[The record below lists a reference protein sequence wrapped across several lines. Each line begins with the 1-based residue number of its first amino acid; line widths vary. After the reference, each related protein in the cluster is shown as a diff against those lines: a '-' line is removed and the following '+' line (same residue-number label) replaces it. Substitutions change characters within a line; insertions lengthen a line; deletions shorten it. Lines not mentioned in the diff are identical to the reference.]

1 MLTGIVV
8 ISSIGFLVCVYGF
21 FIKRNLKLDQDYK
34 AVCDLSDKVSCT
46 KTFLSP
52 WGKLFG
58 ISTIYI
64 GMVFYAAMIL
74 FGLSGQVQ
82 LVFLGAVSACI
93 ASLFLAY
100 ILYAKIKTFCLVCV
114 TTYVVNVI
122 LLVLAYRNL

>member
-1 MLTGIVV
+1 M
-8 ISSIGFLVCVYGF
+8 CVYGF
-21 FIKRNLKLDQDYK
+21 FIERNLKLDPGYK
-34 AVCDLSDKVSCT
+34 AVCDLSDRVSCT

-58 ISTIYI
+58 ISNVYI

-74 FGLSGQVQ
+74 FGLLDQVH
-82 LVFLGAVSACI
+82 LTLLGAVGACI

-100 ILYAKIKTFCLVCV
+100 ILFAKIKTFCLVCI
-114 TTYVVNVI
+114 TTYVINVI

>member
-8 ISSIGFLVCVYGF
+8 ASSIGFLVCVYGF
-21 FIKRNLKLDQDYK
+21 FIERNLKVDPSYK
-34 AVCDLSDKVSCT
+34 AVCDLSDKISCT

-58 ISTIYI
+58 ISNVYI
-64 GMVFYAAMIL
+64 GMGFYAAMIL
-74 FGLSGQVQ
+74 FGLSDQVK
-82 LVFLGAVSACI
+82 LTFLGAVGACI

-100 ILYAKIKTFCLVCV
+100 ILFAKIQTFCLVCI
-114 TTYVVNVI
+114 TTYAINVI

>member
-21 FIKRNLKLDQDYK
+21 FIKRNLKLDQGYK

-52 WGKLFG
+52 WSKLFG

-64 GMVFYAAMIL
+64 GMVFYAAMML

-100 ILYAKIKTFCLVCV
+100 ILYAKIKTFCLVCI